1 MNNDHMN
8 EPQNQDIH
16 ELYQALEQEQPPVAL
31 DAQILQAAHQA
42 VAETEQKVVDIR
54 SVRRAWYV
62 PVSYAAIILISLSL
76 VMQLVLEPE
85 LQLPEQDAV
94 LPFESMLDDGD
105 ESLPVAAEFKAKTGA
120 ESHPALSVPATRRTE
135 AMDEL
140 GKQQQLERKKEQ
152 LELKKKQQE
161 RMQTRQVM
169 RAKPMSAP
177 APAQDLEQLSRPE
190 PEASMLSE
198 QEAPVIEVLNSAMP
212 LISAEDWL
220 LQMQAL
226 LSAQQFDELRQS
238 LQAFRQQ
245 YPDYELPEELANWEI
260 NNLPQDQH

>member
-1 MNNDHMN
+1 MNDDQMN

-31 DAQILQAAHQA
+31 DAQILQAAHRA
-42 VAETEQKVVDIR
+42 AADSEQKVVDIR

-105 ESLPVAAEFKAKTGA
+105 ESLSAFKAEAGAEFQP
-120 ESHPALSVPATRRTE
+120 EQSVPATRRTE

-190 PEASMLSE
+190 PAASMLSE
-198 QEAPVIEVLNSAMP
+198 QEAPAVDVFNNAIPLN
-212 LISAEDWL
+212 SAEDWL
-220 LQMQAL
+220 LHLQRL
-226 LSAQQFDELRQS
+226 LSAQQYDELQQS
-238 LQAFRQQ
+238 LHAFRQQ

-260 NNLPQDQH
+260 NNLPRDQH